1 MWTKQTPL
9 LKEIEIPRSWDTEQT
24 LGEKSTRYVFV
35 DACDK
40 GYGCVVYRRVVG
52 RDGSVR
58 VIFLQGRSH
67 VVPKNK
73 SRSSHHGS
81 IPKLELVAAVCG
93 VKAENAI
100 KRSLPDEK
108 KEEEGEEEPTV
119 FFTDSK
125 IVYGQIWD
133 ETSWLKAF
141 ESNRITKILHD
152 TLREQW
158 RIIPGKLNPADLS
171 SRGIRAGD
179 AEKWDIY
186 LNGPLFL
193 REKEKNWPVF
203 QPDPT
208 PEDQIAHVN
217 ATRVLSR
224 TYDEEL
230 SLWWYDE
237 ILRVSGWLKK
247 VNMMAAVLKV
257 TAKWRAKVIISR
269 KNRSKEEDKEET
281 KRKTKKDFNRR
292 QEKEWKEVSSGIES
306 QRSDMRAESE
316 RMMVKAIQV
325 KCFQSERQE
334 LRLK

>member
-1 MWTKQTPL
+1 MVVQQQAALYDPMGMIAPFILLGRQWTQSAMQGPWGWDIRLKPEVEKGFNNWTKQIPL

-35 DACDK
+35 GACDK

-58 VIFLQGRSH
+58 VVFLQGRSH

-133 ETSWLKAF
+133 LAESFRIEPNHKNSTRYF
-141 ESNRITKILHD
+141 ERAVADHP
-152 TLREQW
+152 RE
-158 RIIPGKLNPADLS
+158 AES
-171 SRGIRAGD
+171 SRPGIAGD
-179 AEKWDIY
+179 K
-186 LNGPLFL
+186 GG
-193 REKEKNWPVF
+193 R
-203 QPDPT
+203 
-208 PEDQIAHVN
+208 
-217 ATRVLSR
+217 
-224 TYDEEL
+224 
-230 SLWWYDE
+230 
-237 ILRVSGWLKK
+237 
-247 VNMMAAVLKV
+247 
-257 TAKWRAKVIISR
+257 
-269 KNRSKEEDKEET
+269 
-281 KRKTKKDFNRR
+281 
-292 QEKEWKEVSSGIES
+292 
-306 QRSDMRAESE
+306 
-316 RMMVKAIQV
+316 
-325 KCFQSERQE
+325 C
-334 LRLK
+334 